1 MLEQKDK
8 MERMNYNGTKMIKD
22 EKDWRIQTQFPVS
35 KSSLLSFV
43 MQTRSLVF
51 KFPQFLYL
59 TIYGISCVWIS
70 HDIIVTSFFK
80 QLVWIESLN
89 VCEKLDYFI
98 DKM

>member
-43 MQTRSLVF
+43 MQTRANS
-51 KFPQFLYL
+51 YNSS
-59 TIYGISCVWIS
+59 T
-70 HDIIVTSFFK
+70 
-80 QLVWIESLN
+80 
-89 VCEKLDYFI
+89 
-98 DKM
+98 